1 MSLRDRISA
10 TLGGDAALTIGAGL
24 SALWL
29 AMAGLFW
36 LLGPD
41 GATPATGLMR
51 LATALAVLG
60 PIVLI
65 WLAVATASAITAL
78 RGEAADLRL
87 RLGQMREAAAR
98 QTSGIAPAPP
108 RAADATRPADAPRPA
123 AQPATTSRVAP
134 RGTDA
139 PETAQATMRFD
150 APASVAVDANDL
162 IRALNFPSGP
172 DDHDTIAALRAALR
186 DHDHSRVIRAAQ
198 DVVTIMAENGL
209 YMDSLQPGPA
219 QPALWR
225 RFAEGMRGDSVQAM
239 GTIDD
244 PAALDLIQAMLK
256 GDEVFRDGAH
266 HFLRHFDLMLT
277 RIGGG
282 LDDDQLAWLADTRS
296 GRAFMLLGRAAN
308 VFG

>member
-1 MSLRDRISA
+1 MRDRISV

-41 GATPATGLMR
+41 TDADLPGLMR
-51 LATALAVLG
+51 LTSVVAVLA
-60 PIVLI
+60 PIALI
-65 WLAVATASAITAL
+65 WLAVGIASQISAL
-78 RGEAADLRL
+78 RTEAAELRL
-87 RLGQMREAAAR
+87 RLGQMREAAPPR
-98 QTSGIAPAPP
+98 QTNGAAPAQS
-108 RAADATRPADAPRPA
+108 RTADASHPARTA
-123 AQPATTSRVAP
+123 AQAATASRTP
-134 RGTDA
+134 RRTDT
-139 PETAQATMRFD
+139 PEAAQMTMRFD
-150 APASVAVDANDL
+150 APASIAVDANDL

-172 DDHDTIAALRAALR
+172 DDHDTITALR

-198 DVVTIMAENGL
+198 DVVTMMAQNGL

-225 RFAEGMRGDSVQAM
+225 RFAEGLRGDSVQAM
-239 GTIDD
+239 GTIND
-244 PAALDLIQAMLK
+244 PTALDRVQAMLK
-256 GDEVFRDGAH
+256 GDKIFRDSAH
-266 HFLRHFDLMLT
+266 YFLRHFDLMLT

-282 LDDDQLAWLADTRS
+282 LDDGQLAWLADTRS
-296 GRAFMLLGRAAN
+296 GRAFMLLGRVAN